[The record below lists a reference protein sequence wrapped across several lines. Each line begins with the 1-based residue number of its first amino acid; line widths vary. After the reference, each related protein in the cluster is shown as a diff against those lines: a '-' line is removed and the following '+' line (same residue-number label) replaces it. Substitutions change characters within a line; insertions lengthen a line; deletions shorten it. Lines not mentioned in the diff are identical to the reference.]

1 MPHFTTYESVSPSDN
16 RGRGFQTEPAGL
28 ADLTDRVWGSGRP
41 HWLSYAGEV
50 KGEVHMERGREREH
64 SRNLLRNA
72 DQRTHVR
79 TVLRRGKNPQRDWGR
94 QYLEL
99 TQSQE

>member
-41 HWLSYAGEV
+41 RWLSYAGEV
-50 KGEVHMERGREREH
+50 KESCTGRERERERALQK
-64 SRNLLRNA
+64 SA
-72 DQRTHVR
+72 
-79 TVLRRGKNPQRDWGR
+79 
-94 QYLEL
+94 E
-99 TQSQE
+99 EC